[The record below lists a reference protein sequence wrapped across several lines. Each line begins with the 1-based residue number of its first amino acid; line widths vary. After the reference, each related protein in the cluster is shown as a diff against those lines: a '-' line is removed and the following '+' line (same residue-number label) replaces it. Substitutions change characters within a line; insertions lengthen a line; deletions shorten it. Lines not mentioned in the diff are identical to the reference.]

1 MKIKFFLVLLI
12 TTEITLYTFAQV
24 NTAWIRRFDG
34 PANAIDIA
42 KVIKIDDNGSVYVGG
57 QISRTTGHPDLGVIK
72 YNSNGDTLWVRYYNS
87 PGNEG
92 GEYFDLT
99 LDKFGNVIITGSSI
113 GTNSTSD
120 YATIKY
126 DANGNELWVRRYD
139 DGDSDTPIALAVDD
153 LGNIYVTGTSWRVN
167 QNYNIVTIKYN
178 NDGDSLWTYSYNGF
192 DNSGDFAK
200 DIALDSQG
208 NVFITGTEDYY
219 WSPTGTD
226 YIIIKCNPSGDTLW
240 TAKYDG
246 TGTGFYDDDY
256 VRAIAVDNSGNVY
269 VTGESFNENNYL
281 DIVTIKYN
289 SYGDSIWVK
298 RYRGAA
304 TGDEKVTDIAVDS
317 SGNVFVT
324 GSIVVN
330 NSGADYVTIKYNAS
344 GDEQWIKTYA
354 GYSSYPDL
362 ASSVVLDKFGNI
374 YVTGTSSSSSSN
386 VDFATIK
393 YDKDGNEK
401 WVIKYNGP
409 GNSYDDG
416 NGICVDDSGNVYV
429 TGTSAGIGT
438 QGDFVTIMYNQTLT
452 GIGEDFTDLP
462 CSFNLEQNYPNPFNP
477 STIINWQSPVG
488 SYQTIKL
495 FDVLGREIEII
506 VDGYYEA
513 GNHSTLYIPNSTLP
527 AGVYF
532 YQLRAGSFVE
542 IKKMILLR

>member
-12 TTEITLYTFAQV
+12 TIEITLYTFAQV
-24 NTAWIRRFDG
+24 DTTWIRRFDG
-34 PANAIDIA
+34 PANAMDVA

-57 QISRTTGHPDLGVIK
+57 QISRTTGRPDLGVIK
-72 YNSNGDTLWVRYYNS
+72 YNPNGDTLWVRYYNS

-92 GEYFDLT
+92 GEYFDFT
-99 LDKFGNVIITGSSI
+99 LDKFGSVIITGSSI
-113 GTNSTSD
+113 GANSTSD
-120 YATIKY
+120 YAIIKY
-126 DANGNELWVRRYD
+126 DTNGNELWVRRYD
-139 DGDSDTPIALAVDD
+139 DGDSDTPVALAVDD

-167 QNYNIVTIKYN
+167 QNYNIVTIKYSK
-178 NDGDSLWTYSYNGF
+178 DGDSLWTYSYNGF
-192 DNSGDFAK
+192 DDSADFAK

-208 NVFITGTEDYY
+208 NIFIAGTGAYY

-362 ASSVVLDKFGNI
+362 ASSIVLDKFGNI

-401 WVIKYNGP
+401 WVIKYNGS
-409 GNSYDDG
+409 GNSYDNG

-429 TGTSAGIGT
+429 AGTSAGIGT
-438 QGDFVTIMYNQTLT
+438 QGDFVTIKYNQTLT

-462 CSFNLEQNYPNPFNP
+462 CSFNLEQNYPNPFKPEHN
-477 STIINWQSPVG
+477 
-488 SYQTIKL
+488 
-495 FDVLGREIEII
+495 
-506 VDGYYEA
+506 
-513 GNHSTLYIPNSTLP
+513 
-527 AGVYF
+527 
-532 YQLRAGSFVE
+532 YQLAVASRQLSNNK
-542 IKKMILLR
+542 II